1 MQNPTDKNGN
11 AINIGDR
18 VVYMKGTIGVVTSFA
33 TVYGKICPYVKWSD
47 GSVLRCDPKDIK
59 VEVSAVT
66 TDTFTKEDKAMLQ
79 LLLAKKEKAD
89 KLRDAAEEAFQRVIN
104 ELYET
109 STDCV
114 LADFVMNNIDEI
126 CNVLQNYKRTVQTN

>member
-1 MQNPTDKNGN
+1 MYS
-11 AINIGDR
+11 R
-18 VVYMKGTIGVVTSFA
+18 
-33 TVYGKICPYVKWSD
+33 WSD
-47 GSVLRCDPKDIK
+47 NEYHLEKHCDANN
-59 VEVSAVT
+59 VELIESTVT
-66 TDTFTKEDKAMLQ
+66 TDTFTKEDEAVLAA
-79 LLLAKKEKAD
+79 LLAKKEKAD
-89 KLRDAAEEAFQRVIN
+89 KLRDAAEESFQRIIN